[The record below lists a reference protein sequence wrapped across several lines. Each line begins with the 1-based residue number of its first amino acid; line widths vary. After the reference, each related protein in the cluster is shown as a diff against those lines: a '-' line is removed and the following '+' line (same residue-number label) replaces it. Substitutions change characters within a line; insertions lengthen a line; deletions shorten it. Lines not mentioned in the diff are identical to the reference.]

1 MAKKTQVND
10 KIESSSS
17 TLTSSIFGNDSTK
30 IDSNINNLFAQPSKI
45 NNRDLIASKVRTVV
59 EIPNEVVLTDKDVVE
74 PMEIDNQKEQQKQPV
89 ESKKRKIR
97 SNNNNDD
104 DDDENDDLESKYMEK
119 LLNEDKDDEDN
130 DSKKNDTQKDSTT
143 TTKTT
148 RSTKAKTIDLKND
161 ELEKAERTVFVGN
174 VPSIILS
181 DKKLTKEFKNFFS
194 KFGKIDSI
202 RFRSINTTGD
212 APRKVSFINKEFDD
226 KKTSNSYV
234 VFIDKQSSIK
244 CSSELNGKVFMNHHL
259 RVDHLTHP
267 LKQDNQRSIFIGN
280 LDFEETEEN
289 LWKFFNDKFEK
300 ENDGKKVVENVRIVR
315 DPKTNFGK
323 GFAIVQFNDTNFVS
337 KSLLLND
344 TKLTTSLKPRKM
356 RISRA
361 KKMINKNQN
370 TTSTRK
376 NLTDKQ
382 KTIIGRGKKL
392 LNKSDRNTIGRLVI
406 EGERSKKGSMAKGL
420 KNGKKKP
427 RSKDGRVTKRSQEFR
442 KKLADSK

>member
-1 MAKKTQVND
+1 MAKKTQV
-10 KIESSSS
+10 KETS
-17 TLTSSIFGNDSTK
+17 TLTSSIFGNDSSK
-30 IDSNINNLFAQPSKI
+30 IDTNISNLFAQPSKI

-59 EIPNEVVLTDKDVVE
+59 EIPNEVVVTDKDVVE
-74 PMEIDNQKEQQKQPV
+74 PMQIDQP
-89 ESKKRKIR
+89 ESKKRKTKAH
-97 SNNNNDD
+97 NNG

-119 LLNEDKDDEDN
+119 LLNEDKEDEGDTKEKQGEDDEA
-130 DSKKNDTQKDSTT
+130 
-143 TTKTT
+143 TKRTK
-148 RSTKAKTIDLKND
+148 STKAKVVDLKND

-174 VPSIILS
+174 VPSSILS
-181 DKKLTKEFKNFFS
+181 DKKLTKEFKKFFS
-194 KFGKIDSI
+194 EFGKIDSV

-226 KKTSNSYV
+226 KKTSNAYV

-244 CSSELNGKVFMNHHL
+244 CSAELNGKVFMNHHL

-300 ENDGKKVVENVRIVR
+300 ENNGGKVVENVRIVR

-337 KSLLLND
+337 KALLLND

-370 TTSTRK
+370 SSTSTRK

-382 KTIIGRGKKL
+382 KTIIGRGKKF
-392 LNKSDRNTIGRLVI
+392 LNKSDRNTIGRLVV

-427 RSKDGRVTKRSQEFR
+427 RSKDGRVTKRSQEYR